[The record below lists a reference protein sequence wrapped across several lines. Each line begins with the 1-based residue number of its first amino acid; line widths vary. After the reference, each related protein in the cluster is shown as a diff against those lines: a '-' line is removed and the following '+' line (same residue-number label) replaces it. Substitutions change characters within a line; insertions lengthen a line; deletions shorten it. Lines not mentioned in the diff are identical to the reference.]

1 MTGTQISLSSPIEK
15 KIAWA
20 RSRYERYGEA
30 LLRDREIAGL
40 LDEVREAAAA
50 SRKKMA
56 QSGIIE
62 ICRQCD
68 REEGGSCCGAGL
80 ENRYDAW
87 LLLINRLLGVHL
99 PEERRRPDACYL
111 SGENG
116 CLLVARHIICIN
128 YLCKRVTDQIDPHRI
143 AALREK
149 EGAEVTALFILHERI
164 KTVLK
169 KWIRKSNAPSPE

>member
-1 MTGTQISLSSPIEK
+1 MTETQISFSSPIEE
-15 KIAWA
+15 KIACVRRW
-20 RSRYERYGEA
+20 YEKFGEA

-40 LDEVREAAAA
+40 LDKVREAAAA
-50 SRKKMA
+50 SREEMA
-56 QSGIIE
+56 RSCIIE

-68 REEGGSCCGAGL
+68 REEGGSCCGAGI
-80 ENRYDAW
+80 ENKYDAW

-143 AALREK
+143 AILREK
-149 EGAEVTALFILHERI
+149 EGAEVMALFILHERI

-169 KWIRKSNAPSPE
+169 KWISESNAASPG